1 MNFVTL
7 CRILTVEY
15 QLNIGV
21 AGKILGEFGYKENKG
36 GGWRGASLTCGEGG
50 SWEALAN
57 QAWRVNHIIVD
68 T

>member
-36 GGWRGASLTCGEGG
+36 GGWEGCIVNMWGRGVVGG
-50 SWEALAN
+50 IS
-57 QAWRVNHIIVD
+57 
-68 T
+68 